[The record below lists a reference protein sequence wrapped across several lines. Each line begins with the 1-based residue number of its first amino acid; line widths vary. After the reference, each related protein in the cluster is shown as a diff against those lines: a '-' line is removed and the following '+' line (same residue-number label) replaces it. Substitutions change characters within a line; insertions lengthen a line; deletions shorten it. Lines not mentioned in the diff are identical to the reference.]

1 MGSQAAAGRLPAA
14 QQADVRAVYQLTG
27 GKPIWTAARLR
38 SLQEVAQGAERH
50 GLPAGDFFD
59 FVGLAADRET
69 AEIFYALNGR
79 KHLVIGNHDLDR
91 HGRLVQ
97 AIARLPW
104 ASAPTHYAEIKHE
117 GKRIVLSHYAALTW
131 NGSHRGSY
139 LAFGHSHGALPALPR
154 SLDVGV
160 DCHGFRPIS
169 VDEFLQLAD
178 AEGKEAQRRTELVV
192 AELRKR
198 LIPREPSGKR

>member
-1 MGSQAAAGRLPAA
+1 MGKTFLT
-14 QQADVRAVYQLTG
+14 ADPHYGHANIIRFCNRPFSDVHHMNRELV
-27 GKPIWTAARLR
+27 
-38 SLQEVAQGAERH
+38 ERH
-50 GLPAGDFFD
+50 NATVGNDDDVWVVGDFAMKI
-59 FVGLAADRET
+59 GDRET